1 MDIHSVPIRGTPAAY
16 WDKLTWTVLEDLA
29 RNHPDVGVCFQEC
42 EIHSRAKDV
51 GTTTAKWFAELLY
64 TDPWFKDVV
73 PNVSGRMEAL
83 VLVMRGARLPQRD
96 DGPGGRG
103 RWIRCLAH
111 YHDSYHRWYY
121 TREL

>member
-29 RNHPDVGVCFQEC
+29 RNHPDVGVRFQEC

-83 VLVMRGARLPQRD
+83 VLVSSNCISSAHFLKNSYTPTTIPLRLLLQS
-96 DGPGGRG
+96 
-103 RWIRCLAH
+103 A
-111 YHDSYHRWYY
+111 
-121 TREL
+121 